1 MYLSDYSRN
10 ANKAHQTRHR
20 ISYLGT
26 TPSGYQVWTSKED
39 ELCREFGSDYALLAQ
54 KLPHRSY
61 MAIKK
66 RCQKL
71 GLRRRLRV
79 VTAKELSLMR
89 KLFPRGTSHEIQQ
102 AFPHRTLNCIKSI
115 CLYRGIYRE
124 KRPYQ
129 PTGIAV
135 IDDIRARCFE
145 SNLSMV
151 DLDDIARTKRYF
163 QNRGWK
169 DSKAPNYAAVYKA
182 VAALDGEISI
192 RWRDE

>member
-1 MYLSDYSRN
+1 MYLSDYSRYAESGQRARRRMRFLGETPN
-10 ANKAHQTRHR
+10 GNK
-20 ISYLGT
+20 LW
-26 TPSGYQVWTSKED
+26 TPKED
-39 ELCREFGSDYALLAQ
+39 ELCREYGSDYAVLAK

-66 RCQKL
+66 HCQKL
-71 GLRRRLRV
+71 GLRPRLRA

-89 KLFPRGTSHEIQQ
+89 RLVPRGTSDEIQQ

-115 CLYRGIYRE
+115 CLYHGIYKE
-124 KRPYQ
+124 KKPYQ
-129 PTGIAV
+129 STGIAL

-145 SNLSMV
+145 NNLTMT

>member
-1 MYLSDYSRN
+1 MYLSDFSKN
-10 ANKAHQTRHR
+10 AVRAHQARRR
-20 ISYLGT
+20 IRYLGI
-26 TPSGYQVWTSKED
+26 TPLGYQIWTQEED
-39 ELCREFGSDYALLAQ
+39 ELCQQFGSDYATLAQ
-54 KLPHRSY
+54 KLPNRSY

-71 GLRRRLRV
+71 GLRRRLRA
-79 VTAKELSLMR
+79 VTAKELSMMR
-89 KLFPRGTSHEIQQ
+89 RLVPRGTSNEIQQ

-115 CLYRGIYRE
+115 CLYHGIYRE
-124 KRPYQ
+124 KKPYQ
-129 PTGIAV
+129 TTGIAL

-145 SNLSMV
+145 NNLTMA

-192 RWRDE
+192 RWRGE

>member
-1 MYLSDYSRN
+1 MYLSDFSKN
-10 ANKAHQTRHR
+10 AVTAQQARRRIRH
-20 ISYLGT
+20 IGI
-26 TPSGYQVWTSKED
+26 TPLGYQIWTQEED
-39 ELCREFGSDYALLAQ
+39 ELCQQFGSDYAALAQ
-54 KLPHRSY
+54 KLPNRSY

-71 GLRRRLRV
+71 GLRRRLRA

-89 KLFPRGTSHEIQQ
+89 RLVPRGTSNEIQQ

-115 CLYRGIYRE
+115 CLYHGIYRE
-124 KRPYQ
+124 KKPYQ
-129 PTGIAV
+129 PTGIAL
-135 IDDIRARCFE
+135 IDDIRTRCFE
-145 SNLSMV
+145 NNLSMV
-151 DLDDIARTKRYF
+151 DLDDMARTKRYF

-169 DSKAPNYAAVYKA
+169 DSKLPNYAAVYKA